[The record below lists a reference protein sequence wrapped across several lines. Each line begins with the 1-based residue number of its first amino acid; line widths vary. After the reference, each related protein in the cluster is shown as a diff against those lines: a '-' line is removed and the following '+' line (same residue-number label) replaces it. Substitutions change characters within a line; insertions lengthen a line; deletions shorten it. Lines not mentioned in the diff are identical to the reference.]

1 MKCEEFCAEIQDL
14 ALTGPDF
21 ELTDSRLQSHFTKC
35 GQCQQYVAE
44 SREAWMVL
52 PAALDRP
59 QLPPGLEDRIVGQI
73 ESNVGI
79 PVIRD
84 SAAFELGKYAFAAVA
99 LCCLVMATFPWARNA
114 IEDGKITEDEER
126 RIIALAKQTDRMDRI
141 EASLSKSSLR
151 NVSLIIDE
159 PRRRQAYFVFD
170 EVSKEAHFFA
180 SDLPGLDNEMYRVW
194 LVPHDN
200 SATVTAPVELSGSM
214 IGAAVVM
221 VPGNIH
227 AYREIMVTIELI
239 GAPAT
244 PSENVFFRAM
254 LQF

>member
-79 PVIRD
+79 PVVRD

-99 LCCLVMATFPWARNA
+99 LCCLVMVTFPWARNTMK
-114 IEDGKITEDEER
+114 DGNITEDEKR
-126 RIIALAKQTDRMDRI
+126 RIIALAEQTDRIDRI
-141 EASLSKSSLR
+141 EASLSKSRLR

-180 SDLPGLDNEMYRVW
+180 SDLPGLDNKMYAVW

-200 SATVTAPVELSGSM
+200 SATASAPVELSETM
-214 IGAAVVM
+214 VGAAVVM
-221 VPGNIH
+221 VPGSIH
-227 AYREIMVTIELI
+227 AYREIMMTIEAY
-239 GAPAT
+239 GTPEA
-244 PSENVFFRAM
+244 PSENVFFRAT